1 MRSLLRLA
9 CLGLAALLLAVPAA
23 RAQDATAGDAAAGA
37 ALLQRVQ
44 ARYEAAGTLVA
55 LFTQTVRTDL
65 AADQAQRLRGRLTA
79 ATGNRFRVETARE
92 TIVSS
97 GATTWIYN
105 QAEGQVIINDYDASE
120 ATFSP
125 EDFFRD
131 FSARYGVTEAK
142 AVTHE
147 GAAHTV
153 LTLGPA
159 SPETAFRR
167 LRLWIRDADRV
178 ITRLELDDRTGAAI
192 TFALDDVRLGA
203 TVPPGTFA
211 FNPPTDADVIDLREA
226 GE

>member
-1 MRSLLRLA
+1 MRPLRLA
-9 CLGLAALLLAVPAA
+9 CLALALLLAAPAA
-23 RAQDATAGDAAAGA
+23 ACAQDAAPTAADAGA

-65 AADQAQRLRGRLTA
+65 ASDQAQRLRGRLTA

-92 TIVSS
+92 TIVSD

-105 QAEGQVIINDYDASE
+105 QAEGQVIVNDYDASE

-131 FSARYGVTEAK
+131 FSARYGVTDAADE
-142 AVTHE
+142 TRD
-147 GAAHTV
+147 GAPHTV

-178 ITRLELDDRTGAAI
+178 ITRLELDDRTGAAV

-203 TVPPGTFA
+203 ELPPGTFA
-211 FNPPTDADVIDLREA
+211 FDPPADADVVDLREA